1 MDPKLLFWTGALAN
15 MWLIVA
21 IACSGIAKIRA
32 GDEVTHQR
40 RMLTA
45 ASLVVFFVVSYAF
58 KLIFLG
64 REDLDLWQSWSV
76 TLLRIHELFVLCMIV
91 GGVCAGYFIRK
102 VRQLEAHSLEARSV
116 EESSIQVSRVAHAK
130 AGKFTFLS
138 ALGAAITATGVW
150 ASMVWRAG

>member
-21 IACSGIAKIRA
+21 IACSGIAKVRS
-32 GDEVTHQR
+32 GDEVAHQR

-45 ASLVVFFVVSYAF
+45 ASLVVLFVVAYAI

-64 REDLDLWQSWSV
+64 REDLDQWQSWSV
-76 TLLRIHELFVLCMIV
+76 TLLRVHEFFVLCMIV

-102 VRQLEAHSLEARSV
+102 VRQLEVHSP
-116 EESSIQVSRVAHAK
+116 EEISIQVSRVAHAK

-138 ALGAAITATGVW
+138 VLGAAITATGVW
-150 ASMVWRAG
+150 VSMVLRAG